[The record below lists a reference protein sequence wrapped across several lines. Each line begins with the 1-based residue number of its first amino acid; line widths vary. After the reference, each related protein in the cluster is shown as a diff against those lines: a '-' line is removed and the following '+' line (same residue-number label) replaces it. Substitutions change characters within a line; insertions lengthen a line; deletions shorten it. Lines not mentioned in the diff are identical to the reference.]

1 METKKL
7 FAIYKNGSH
16 LGNSNGETA
25 ADAVNTYLKQANYI
39 YLLSDSE
46 FVSLY
51 IAKIAVKG
59 VHYA

>member
-1 METKKL
+1 METKIL

-16 LGNSNGETA
+16 LGNSRGQTA
-25 ADAVNTYLKQANYI
+25 EDAVNTYLKEANYI

-46 FVSLY
+46 FVAQY